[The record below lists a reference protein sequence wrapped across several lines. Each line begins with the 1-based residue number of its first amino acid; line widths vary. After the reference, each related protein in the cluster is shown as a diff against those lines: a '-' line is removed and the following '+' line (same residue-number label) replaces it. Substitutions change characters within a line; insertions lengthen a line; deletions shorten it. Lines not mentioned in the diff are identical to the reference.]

1 MNHPPDG
8 FDALRKLLALKRHE
22 SPPPGYFNRLAD
34 RVIAQ
39 LEAEGAL
46 PAPAWWQQWWEAL
59 VSPPVRALGYGAAVV
74 ALLLLG
80 TGFLRTLE
88 LEADPVLAASQ
99 PWLARDSLSLTIP
112 APSPIQS
119 TVPVQLNAV
128 GPDSSFSPVW
138 GKDAPPF
145 LFNPTGLTAERVS
158 YRQR

>member
-1 MNHPPDG
+1 MNPPPDG

-22 SPPPGYFNRLAD
+22 SPPPGYFNRFAD

-59 VSPPVRALGYGAAVV
+59 ASPPVRALGYGAAVV

-80 TGFLRTLE
+80 TGLLRTLE

-99 PWLARDSLSLTIP
+99 PWLARDSLSMTSP
-112 APSPIQS
+112 APSP
-119 TVPVQLNAV
+119 VQLA
-128 GPDSSFSPVW
+128 GPAEFGAAGPGSSFSPVW
-138 GKDAPPF
+138 RDSAPPF
-145 LFNPTGLTAERVS
+145 VFAPTGQTAERVS
-158 YRQR
+158 YQQR